1 MLTDPI
7 KFYEYFQIAHNQL
20 QISSKGNISKSKEV
34 VAKAESKKDPAPPS
48 KTLNEFDDLTVFLLT
63 IP

>member
-20 QISSKGNISKSKEV
+20 QISSKAGNNSKS
-34 VAKAESKKDPAPPS
+34 
-48 KTLNEFDDLTVFLLT
+48 
-63 IP
+63 